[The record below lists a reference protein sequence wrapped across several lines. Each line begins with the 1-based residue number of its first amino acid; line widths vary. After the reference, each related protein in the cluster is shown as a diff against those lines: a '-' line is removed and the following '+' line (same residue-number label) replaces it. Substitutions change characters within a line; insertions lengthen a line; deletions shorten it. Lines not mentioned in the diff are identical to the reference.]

1 MMDSNKFQF
10 PVIAKWIISILIIA
24 LVLYGVWYFRYIVVC
39 IALAIVFS
47 FMGRPIMKLL
57 GKLHYKKFHI
67 GNILSTA
74 ITMVIIIAV
83 VFLTIYILVP
93 LIISQ
98 AMNFANLDIYK
109 IAGYYAEPIKRVENF
124 LYNYQLMSKD
134 TNLET
139 MISNKILDLFQM
151 FKLTDIANIILSLS
165 GKIIM
170 GFFIVLFFTFFMLK
184 DAHLLYNFI
193 MGITPDEYMDEVD
206 RIITNTR
213 NLISRYFIGVFI
225 EIITMITLLS
235 IGFYFVGFS
244 NAILI
249 AFICGIMVIL
259 PYIGVIIGGAVGIVV
274 CITSFLSIN
283 PNIDLA
289 PIIIQFVCVF
299 GVVKLL
305 DDFFLQPLIYSK
317 SVKAHPLE
325 IFLVILMAGEIG
337 GVIGMILAIPTY
349 TFLRIIAKEFFSKW
363 KIVRQITKG
372 I

>member
-1 MMDSNKFQF
+1 MDSNKFEF
-10 PVIAKWIISILIIA
+10 PIIAKWIISILIIA
-24 LVLYGVWYFRYIVVC
+24 LVLYGVWYFRFIFVC

-57 GKLHYKKFHI
+57 GKVHYKKFHI
-67 GNILSTA
+67 GNILSTS
-74 ITMVIIIAV
+74 ITMVIIIV
-83 VFLTIYILVP
+83 VISLTIYILVP
-93 LIISQ
+93 LIVSQ

-109 IAGYYAEPIKRVENF
+109 IADYYAEPIKKIENF
-124 LYNYQLMSKD
+124 LYNYHFMSND
-134 TNLET
+134 TSLT
-139 MISNKILDLFQM
+139 SMISNKILDMFQM
-151 FKLTDIANIILSLS
+151 FKLTDIADTILSFSGNIIL
-165 GKIIM
+165 
-170 GFFIVLFFTFFMLK
+170 GFFIVLFFSFFMLK

-193 MGITPDEYMDEVD
+193 MGITPDKYIEEVNH
-206 RIITNTR
+206 IITNTR
-213 NLISRYFIGVFI
+213 NLISRYFIGIFI
-225 EIITMITLLS
+225 EILTMIALLS

-259 PYIGVIIGGAVGIVV
+259 PYIGVIIGGAVGLVI
-274 CITSFLSIN
+274 CITSFLSVD
-283 PNIDLA
+283 PNMDIA

-363 KIVRQITKG
+363 KIVQKITKG